1 MFRTPYLSMLIAAL
15 TLSLCGLPMVASANP
30 MINEFMADNDSTRAD
45 EDGDF
50 SDWIEIRNPTGASIN
65 LNGWHLTDEAD
76 NLNKWRF
83 PAVTIP
89 AGGYVLVF
97 ASGKDRATA
106 GSELHANF
114 KLSASGEY
122 LALIDPDGLTIIQEF
137 APEYP
142 AQSEDIS
149 YGLGLTVTAP
159 VTYISDGDT
168 ASAHVPVIADAGD
181 EADWMLQGFDDSG
194 WLSGPTGVGYEA
206 SSSQTYTNLIGLDVK
221 AEMNTINE
229 SVWIR
234 MPFTVTDPSA
244 VLSLTLGMRYD
255 DGFVAYINGTVIAS
269 ANEEDTPP
277 MPWNAGADRDHSDS
291 EAIYFVD
298 FDASTHVSALTAGE
312 NILAIHGLNH
322 GLRSSDMLI
331 TPKLHG
337 GVDPGGQVAE
347 LRYFT
352 APTPGTANSTG
363 VLGMMDEVQ
372 CSSQRGF
379 YDTPFALT
387 LTSQVPD
394 AQIRYTTDG
403 TMPTSSHGSIYSS
416 PLDITTTTVVRAA
429 AFKSG
434 YLDAE
439 AVAHSFIFLDD
450 VLD

>member
-1 MFRTPYLSMLIAAL
+1 MLIAAL

-50 SDWIEIRNPTGASIN
+50 SDWIEIHNPTGASIN
-65 LNGWHLTDEAD
+65 LNGWRLTDEAD

-83 PAVTIP
+83 PVVTIP

-106 GSELHANF
+106 GSELHADF

-122 LALIDPDGLTIIQEF
+122 LALVDPDGLTIVQEF

-149 YGLGLTVTAP
+149 YGLGLT
-159 VTYISDGDT
+159 
-168 ASAHVPVIADAGD
+168 
-181 EADWMLQGFDDSG
+181 
-194 WLSGPTGVGYEA
+194 
-206 SSSQTYTNLIGLDVK
+206 
-221 AEMNTINE
+221 
-229 SVWIR
+229 
-234 MPFTVTDPSA
+234 
-244 VLSLTLGMRYD
+244 
-255 DGFVAYINGTVIAS
+255 
-269 ANEEDTPP
+269 
-277 MPWNAGADRDHSDS
+277 
-291 EAIYFVD
+291 
-298 FDASTHVSALTAGE
+298 
-312 NILAIHGLNH
+312 
-322 GLRSSDMLI
+322 
-331 TPKLHG
+331 
-337 GVDPGGQVAE
+337 AE

-379 YDTPFALT
+379 YDTPFTLT

-416 PLDITTTTVVRAA
+416 PLAITTTTVVRAA

-434 YLDAE
+434 YIDTE

-450 VLD
+450 VLDQTDDQNSRGFPDTWYAGASANYSYDRRSRPADYEMDPDIVSSAIYGPLMIDALTSIPTVSLAFDPNDLWNSSSGMYPNSIMRASANPMWEKPASMELIDPDGVEEGFCINAGARISGELARWPAVNDKQSFRVVFRGEYGPGMLKYDFFGDPDVD